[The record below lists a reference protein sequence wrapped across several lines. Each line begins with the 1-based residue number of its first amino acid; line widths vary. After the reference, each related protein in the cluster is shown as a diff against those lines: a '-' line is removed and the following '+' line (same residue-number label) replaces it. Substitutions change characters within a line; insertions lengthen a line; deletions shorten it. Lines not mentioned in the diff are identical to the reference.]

1 MKMLIVG
8 PQGSGKGTQAKK
20 IAEAFELDHIS
31 TGDIFREN
39 IKGQSELGKLAKSF
53 IDKGQLVPDDVTNK
67 IVADALKGKDNFI
80 LDGYP
85 RNMLQAE
92 FLDSVTH
99 LDYVIEVQLDDEDVL
114 LRLSGRRIC
123 KECGEIYH
131 LNFKTP
137 KKAGKCDF
145 DDGEL
150 FHRDDDKADAINK
163 RLDIYHNET
172 EPLLEHY
179 KEKNILITI
188 NGDQPI
194 GKVFE
199 DIKEAIEM

>member
-1 MKMLIVG
+1 MRILIIG

-20 IAEAFELDHIS
+20 LAEEFELKHIS

-39 IKGQSELGKLAKSF
+39 IKGGTELGKLAKSY

-85 RNMLQAE
+85 RNMGQAE

-99 LDYVIEVQLDDEDVL
+99 LDYVIEVKLEDEDVL
-114 LRLSGRRIC
+114 LRLSGRRTC

-131 LNFKTP
+131 LNYKP
-137 KKAGKCDF
+137 SKRAGKCDF
-145 DDGEL
+145 DDGDL
-150 FHRDDDKADAINK
+150 FQRDDDKADAINK

-172 EPLLEHY
+172 EPILEHY
-179 KEKNILITI
+179 REKKVLISI

-194 GKVFE
+194 EKVFE
-199 DIKEAIEM
+199 YIKEAIEM